1 MSRRARILCSCVAM
15 LWAGRQAAAWTDS
28 HIGAL
33 SMPHDLS
40 RSISPSGQFAQPPAQ
55 RQPRRKLQKRRRR
68 RDKQQGGFF
77 DDSDDDEQWESA
89 ELRPLVLSRSKELG
103 EDYWID
109 EKDLQ
114 RERQRMASRPPDPGQ
129 IPEQKLWKEVLSPYR
144 QNWIGLISVV
154 FVVLATIITK
164 FPELLSTPSITI
176 PDL

>member
-1 MSRRARILCSCVAM
+1 MI
-15 LWAGRQAAAWTDS
+15 WASRQAVAWTDS
-28 HIGAL
+28 HLGTTPSIRRDHA
-33 SMPHDLS
+33 
-40 RSISPSGQFAQPPAQ
+40 RSISLSGLFAQPPVQ

-68 RDKQQGGFF
+68 REKQLGGIF
-77 DDSDDDEQWESA
+77 DDSDDDEQWETA